1 MNFSVKKLSELKD
14 ALELLNQ
21 ITTKSKKSEMKLIA
35 ENVHNIV
42 YDKSII
48 WNELISSD
56 LFNVIDSTGSF
67 KYIKYGHKSA
77 MLARIEY
84 ARENLESI
92 IGKIEKEEL

>member
-1 MNFSVKKLSELKD
+1 MNFSGEKLSELKD

-21 ITTKSKKSEMKLIA
+21 ITIKSKKSEIKSTA
-35 ENVHNIV
+35 EKIHNIV
-42 YDKSII
+42 YDRSII

-77 MLARIEY
+77 MLSRIEY

-92 IGKIEKEEL
+92 IEKIEKEEL